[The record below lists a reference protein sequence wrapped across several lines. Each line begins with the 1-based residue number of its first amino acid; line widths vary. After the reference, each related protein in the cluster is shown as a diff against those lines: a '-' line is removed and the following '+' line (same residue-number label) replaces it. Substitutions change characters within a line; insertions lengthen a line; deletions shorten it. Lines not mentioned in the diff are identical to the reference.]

1 MHHFRAEMK
10 HKLNPVMDAQLNR
23 NRRMNRHRRNLS
35 DGGHIAE
42 DVSDAILQKNSLLSS
57 IFSFQFGFHGLPNR
71 PYSSMSGGYL
81 STQGHLV
88 GDHLAAGYDP
98 LGLDNSASY
107 LGMEPGGLRDTAIS
121 GGFGDHGDLDGR
133 ASLLASHRFVGG

>member
-1 MHHFRAEMK
+1 MK
-10 HKLNPVMDAQLNR
+10 
-23 NRRMNRHRRNLS
+23 S
-35 DGGHIAE
+35 
-42 DVSDAILQKNSLLSS
+42 LSS
-57 IFSFQFGFHGLPNR
+57 SICPVQFGFHGLPNR

-133 ASLLASHRFVGG
+133 ASLLASHRFVGGWVSVMLLWIL